1 MHEAMRRHLN
11 NLSRQVGGDVTDKY
25 RFITSSDELYKS
37 FMESKADLRY
47 ALKKE
52 TKRDRYIVMN
62 SEALSRS
69 IQEACAQ
76 ALESASEPLGQ
87 YIEGLAYDIFSGFGT
102 VSIKSNSNAEQ
113 FIKLFVK
120 AFISSAFRIFKKSM
134 NNSDRY

>member
-1 MHEAMRRHLN
+1 MDGAMRRHLN
-11 NLSRQVGGDVTDKY
+11 NLSRQVGGDVTDRY

-52 TKRDRYIVMN
+52 TKRDRYVVMN

-87 YIEGLAYDIFSGFGT
+87 YIEGLAYDIFSGFGS
-102 VSIKSNSNAEQ
+102 VSATTKKSSNS
-113 FIKLFVK
+113 FIKIFTKLFIKNV
-120 AFISSAFRIFKKSM
+120 FRLFER
-134 NNSDRY
+134 NSLIDN

>member
-52 TKRDRYIVMN
+52 TKRD
-62 SEALSRS
+62 SE
-69 IQEACAQ
+69 CANNKK
-76 ALESASEPLGQ
+76 GR
-87 YIEGLAYDIFSGFGT
+87 
-102 VSIKSNSNAEQ
+102 KN
-113 FIKLFVK
+113 IKLPT
-120 AFISSAFRIFKKSM
+120 SSKRGNNLNKKVNKTHRNPPAMVIAKPIENKLSLAIPF
-134 NNSDRY
+134 